1 MKLYFAPLEGIATHT
16 YRTAHAQFFGGCDG
30 YFSPFITP
38 TENEKLGGRAI
49 RDILPE
55 NNKDLNLTVQVLANR
70 SEAFLSFVP
79 KIKEL
84 GYTGVNLNFGC
95 PSGTVVKKGRG
106 AGFLRDP
113 DGMDRFL
120 YEIFDKSNIDI
131 SIKTR
136 TGFLSGEEMP
146 ALMEVYN
153 KYPVSLLI
161 IHPRA
166 REDFYNG
173 VPDMETFKKAYSTAK
188 MPICYNGNIFSAS
201 DFCKMQESFPN
212 LHSVMIGRG
221 ALANPAIFRE
231 IRGGSKLATNELQR
245 FTECLEE
252 RYLKLLGSEV
262 YTLHKLKELWLY
274 IMWNFPQEKKILKAI
289 KKANN
294 LKDLMSA
301 IAVLPKL

>member
-1 MKLYFAPLEGIATHT
+1 
-16 YRTAHAQFFGGCDG
+16 
-30 YFSPFITP
+30 
-38 TENEKLGGRAI
+38 EKLGGRAI